1 MIIITINI
9 INRETPIIELIIIV
23 FFFLFVVVS
32 PNKSEDKS
40 ASFDIGLS
48 SDAELKQAI
57 EGAKKAFDDFQKSLV
72 NT

>member
-23 FFFLFVVVS
+23 FFFLFIVVS

-48 SDAELKQAI
+48 SSIPFLFFIKYFLKNYLYYI
-57 EGAKKAFDDFQKSLV
+57 S
-72 NT
+72 